1 MNKITFTLPK
11 NQYDL
16 LIKYTDFSEL
26 NYVLFNDD
34 KLEVTI
40 DKNELSLFQDLVIE
54 ASTTYG
60 LDSDGE
66 ITEFGRKLEAVYDN
80 IYSQIH

>member
-11 NQYDL
+11 DQYDL

-60 LDSDGE
+60 LDSGGE
-66 ITEFGRKLEAVYDN
+66 ITEFGRKLEAVYDA
-80 IYSQIH
+80 IYDQI